1 MRFNSKRFPVTAQQ
15 NSLIWFVQ
23 SVQVFLL
30 KQLDLS
36 GKRLAARICLVQ
48 TRFGSGKSEKPT
60 WSQRNVP
67 DPPSQISY
75 FKPRN
80 RLTLKNFNFRIGRKH
95 WGVLCL
101 QINQC
106 SAEFHQNTSS
116 LQDKECLEITV
127 KHYTWYRQKY
137 SQPKIMKKPNFL
149 NLRSTNLKNPLL
161 KYTIKLLKSNHPS
174 SFPLQFIDCP
184 VLAHTFRR
192 LLWCDGARSA
202 FKFRCCQS

>member
-1 MRFNSKRFPVTAQQ
+1 MRFNSKNFQLQHNNTHWSDLFKVFKFSSWNSWTSLGNVWQPGYAWYKPVLAR
-15 NSLIWFVQ
+15 
-23 SVQVFLL
+23 
-30 KQLDLS
+30 
-36 GKRLAARICLVQ
+36 GKARNQ
-48 TRFGSGKSEKPT
+48 HGRKET
-60 WSQRNVP
+60 
-67 DPPSQISY
+67 SQIHLVKYLTSSH
-75 FKPRN
+75 KIV
-80 RLTLKNFNFRIGRKH
+80 TLKKIDFRIGRKH

-137 SQPKIMKKPNFL
+137 SQLMKKPNFS